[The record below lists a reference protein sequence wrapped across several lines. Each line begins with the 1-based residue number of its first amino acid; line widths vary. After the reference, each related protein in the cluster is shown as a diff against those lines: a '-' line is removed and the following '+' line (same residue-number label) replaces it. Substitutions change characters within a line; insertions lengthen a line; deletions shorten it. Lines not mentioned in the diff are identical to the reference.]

1 MPLGF
6 RVHPDGMMSNTDPEL
21 PVEAH
26 VETYDAD
33 SIKVL
38 KGLDAV
44 RKRPGMYIGDTDDGS
59 GLHHMVF
66 EVVDNSVD
74 EALAGHATKVEVV
87 VHVDNSVTV
96 RDDGRGIPVG
106 THEDGRSALELVM
119 CELHAGGKFDANSY
133 KVSGGLHGVGVSVV
147 NALSEKVWVEVRR
160 DGRLF
165 RQEYERGKPQTAVL
179 ALGES
184 TGRGT
189 TVHFKP
195 DREVFTHTEFNW
207 DILSARLRELAY
219 LNSGVSIEL
228 TDEREDGKGVRFFF
242 EGGISSFVADLNK
255 GKQVVNSK
263 VVHFIDHTGSV
274 EVEIALQW
282 NRTYQE
288 QIYCF
293 TNNIRNRDGGTHMTG
308 FKMALT
314 RVVNKYAD
322 EKGLLKQHKTELVG
336 EDSREGLVG
345 IVSVKLPDPK
355 FSSQTKEKLV
365 SSEVKTVVEGLVGK
379 KLAEYLEEHPA
390 DAKAIVEKAVEAAR
404 AREAAR
410 KARETVRRKGALDSG
425 SLPGKLADCQERD
438 PAKAELF
445 IVEGDSAGGSA
456 KQGRNRSNQA
466 VLPLRGKILNVEKA
480 RFDKMLSSQ
489 EIVTLITALGTGIGA
504 ESYDPQKVRY
514 QRIIIMTDADVDGQH
529 IRTLLLTF
537 FYRQMRELVERGYL
551 YIAQPP
557 LYKVK
562 KGKTERYLKD
572 QKELDSFVLELGTK
586 GFELR
591 GDGGAGAPVVGND
604 LKSFAEQVIRVRER
618 FDMLGLRRDRRIVKA
633 FYEATTMVGADL
645 QNEALL
651 REAVKAMEAWLL
663 IHYPEILPLTTLIE
677 DDVEHQAKRLNFKT
691 FLNGVPR
698 DTTIDMTFLK
708 STEGQGL
715 RDLLDK
721 LALFARAP
729 YVLREDNGNEKKLT
743 SLEAVLEEVQ
753 AAGQKGLGIQRY
765 KGLGE
770 MNPEQLWETTLDP
783 TARTLLQ
790 VKIGEAVEADTMFSV
805 LMGDEVAPR
814 RSFIWTNALSVKN
827 LDF

>member
-1 MPLGF
+1 
-6 RVHPDGMMSNTDPEL
+6 MMSNTDPEL

-59 GLHHMVF
+59 GLHHMAF
-66 EVVDNSVD
+66 EVVDNGVD
-74 EALAGHATKVEVV
+74 EALAGHATRVEVV
-87 VHVDNSVTV
+87 VHVDNSITV

-106 THEDGRSALELVM
+106 IHEDGRSALELVM

-160 DGRLF
+160 DGRLY

-195 DREVFTHTEFNW
+195 DREVFTQTEFNW

-228 TDEREDGKGVRFFF
+228 TDEREDGKAARYFF

-263 VVHFIDHTGSV
+263 VVHFIDRSGSI

-308 FKMALT
+308 FKTALT
-314 RVVNKYAD
+314 RVVTKYAE
-322 EKGLLKQHKTELVG
+322 EKGLLKQHKTELAG
-336 EDSREGLVG
+336 EDSREGIVG

-365 SSEVKTVVEGLVGK
+365 SSEVKTAVESLVGK

-586 GFELR
+586 GYELR
-591 GDGGAGAPVVGND
+591 GDGGTGAPVVAND

-618 FDMLGLRRDRRIVKA
+618 FDMLGLRRDRRIVQA
-633 FYEATTMVGADL
+633 FYEATTVVGADL
-645 QNEALL
+645 QNDALL
-651 REAVKAMEAWLL
+651 AASIHAIESWLTV
-663 IHYPEILPLTTLIE
+663 HYPEILPLTTVIE
-677 DDVEHQAKRLNFKT
+677 DDVEHQAKRLSFKT

-708 STEGQGL
+708 STEGESL

-729 YVLREDNGNEKKLT
+729 YVLREDNGNERKLT

-753 AAGQKGLGIQRY
+753 ASGQKGLGIQRY

-783 TARTLLQ
+783 SARTLLQ
-790 VKIGEAVEADTMFSV
+790 VKIGELVEADTMFSV